1 MSIKS
6 IKQPG
11 SGRTFRLGRKR
22 PIARCPR
29 LRLRN
34 YLLRGLPAPPVACD
48 YTKQATSALAKIFDN
63 DQLGCVVAGMAHVV
77 GVLTGN
83 AGMPPF
89 LYSDQQIIGLYS
101 AIGGYVPG
109 KPDTDQG
116 CNEQTALNYWEN
128 NGAPSGSHRIAGWL
142 SVNAA
147 DPTEYRAALW
157 LFENLYFGIELP
169 DKWVNPMPS
178 APGFV
183 WDAAGPPDPENGH
196 CVVGVGYNNKGV
208 TIATWGMT
216 GLMTDHAIA
225 KYATP
230 DAGGELYTVVSQ
242 DAIDKASQKAPNGFD
257 WSQLLADFDSMGGN
271 VPAAVQL
278 PKLEHRAA

>member
-1 MSIKS
+1 
-6 IKQPG
+6 
-11 SGRTFRLGRKR
+11 
-22 PIARCPR
+22 
-29 LRLRN
+29 
-34 YLLRGLPAPPVACD
+34 
-48 YTKQATSALAKIFDN
+48 
-63 DQLGCVVAGMAHVV
+63 
-77 GVLTGN
+77 
-83 AGMPPF
+83 
-89 LYSDQQIIGLYS
+89 
-101 AIGGYVPG
+101 
-109 KPDTDQG
+109 
-116 CNEQTALNYWEN
+116 
-128 NGAPSGSHRIAGWL
+128 
-142 SVNAA
+142 
-147 DPTEYRAALW
+147 
-157 LFENLYFGIELP
+157 
-169 DKWVNPMPS
+169 MPS